1 MILLESS
8 LSFLGLGV
16 QPPTAT
22 LGSMTGF
29 GRDYLASYPHIGL
42 APALMILVIALVFL
56 LLGDWLRDTL
66 DVRLK
71 RQT

>member
-1 MILLESS
+1 
-8 LSFLGLGV
+8 
-16 QPPTAT
+16 
-22 LGSMTGF
+22 MTGF

-42 APALMILVIALVFL
+42 VPALMILVIALVFL

-71 RQT
+71 RQA